1 MAKITNQNKDTQNKE
16 QQQKKENYFID
27 IEKKYFELLK
37 AYNSSKPTKKEK
49 DPSTRHQTF
58 QSNIINSTKT
68 HGS

>member
-37 AYNSSKPTKKEK
+37 AYNSSKPTK
-49 DPSTRHQTF
+49 
-58 QSNIINSTKT
+58 
-68 HGS
+68 